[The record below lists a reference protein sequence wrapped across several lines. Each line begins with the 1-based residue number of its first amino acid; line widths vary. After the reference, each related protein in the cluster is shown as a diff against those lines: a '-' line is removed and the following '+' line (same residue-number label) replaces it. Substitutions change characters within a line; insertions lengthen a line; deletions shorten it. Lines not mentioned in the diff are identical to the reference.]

1 VVRAAIINDQRTTGL
16 SVDAFAGLFPEMSPL
31 RRAAA
36 AGNATVP
43 TVNAGSRWLVNP
55 SLREILDARNTQKTE
70 TPS

>member
-1 VVRAAIINDQRTTGL
+1 
-16 SVDAFAGLFPEMSPL
+16 VDAFAGLFPEMSPL